1 MKGEKKGKE
10 WEGWREE
17 KERERERE
25 RARERERSRTKIYAE
40 VKYKEQILYGLPFKN
55 MSYHIFANNSIFHS

>member
-17 KERERERE
+17 RERERERE
-25 RARERERSRTKIYAE
+25 RTLKDKDIRRG
-40 VKYKEQILYGLPFKN
+40 QI
-55 MSYHIFANNSIFHS
+55 